1 MRISFVPGLRP
12 ISGPA
17 ATAILVVGLGCAA
30 SVSRAQ
36 DNSTQSAERG
46 RRPDTQD
53 TGREHDPADSAHE
66 APTLNGERTSA
77 SHPAPTSPRRNPH
90 HHAALGVT
98 LNEDAAGNLYIR
110 RVLPGSPAE
119 EAGLRQGDEILTV
132 DSQRVNHT
140 EELRRALA
148 RVSGDDATLGI
159 LRKGR
164 YQTVSAELAVP
175 DETFDAGNARAAL
188 GVLIE
193 RDGGDGAWVDSI
205 SANSPAA
212 EAGVRPGDE
221 IVALDGHPVASGD
234 DLMRAISRKHPG
246 DQVALDVKRNGRER
260 TMDVTLARA
269 QDIVWEGNESR
280 SSRNEPSR
288 PTREYRSA
296 GRPTYDASGNYYRGN
311 GYPVF
316 SGGRSYGPS
325 FWRADRK
332 VTGY

>member
-1 MRISFVPGLRP
+1 MRNALPPYLRLH
-12 ISGPA
+12 SGPA
-17 ATAILVVGLGCAA
+17 AVAILAIGLGAPA
-30 SVSRAQ
+30 NVTRAQ
-36 DNSTQSAERG
+36 DETAQSDAQDIPPDAKNTERA
-46 RRPDTQD
+46 
-53 TGREHDPADSAHE
+53 HDPAVPARDASA
-66 APTLNGERTSA
+66 LQ
-77 SHPAPTSPRRNPH
+77 PAPTATRRNAH

-119 EAGLRQGDEILTV
+119 EAGLRKGDEILTV

-140 EELRRALA
+140 EELKRALA
-148 RVSGDDATLGI
+148 RVSEDTAKLGI
-159 LRKGR
+159 LRNGR
-164 YQTVSAELAVP
+164 HQTVSAELAVP
-175 DETFDAGNARAAL
+175 DEAIEQGNASHDRAAL
-188 GVLIE
+188 GISLDPE
-193 RDGGDGAWVDSI
+193 GNDGAWVGSV
-205 SANSPAA
+205 SPHSPAA
-212 EAGVRPGDE
+212 EASVRPGDE
-221 IVALDGHPVASGD
+221 IVALDGHQVASGD

-260 TMDVTLARA
+260 TVEVTLARA
-269 QDIVWEGNESR
+269 QDIAWEGNESR

-288 PTREYRSA
+288 PNREYRSV

-316 SGGRSYGPS
+316 SSGRSYGPS